1 MPLITSAMHH
11 FCWQIKVVPD
21 QRPLTLGVIRHL
33 SRGFKAQH
41 LLLVSQQVY
50 LFRVIDSACDQLPG
64 QTRRENLMTLSVD
77 LILGFFFFSCLF
89 TDTNELQCWWQ
100 SDYAMNS
107 RHELK
112 ILRISCII
120 SYLAIPLT
128 FVFWTLSLFTHK
140 HFVWFPAINTE
151 YAIQDRCD
159 NLIM

>member
-1 MPLITSAMHH
+1 MPLITSVMHH

-50 LFRVIDSACDQLPG
+50 LFRVIDSACDQLP
-64 QTRRENLMTLSVD
+64 ENLMTLSED
-77 LILGFFFFSCLF
+77 LILLFFCFFLACSL
-89 TDTNELQCWWQ
+89 TQMSYVADGRATTLWTRGTNWKYCE
-100 SDYAMNS
+100 YHA
-107 RHELK
+107 
-112 ILRISCII
+112 
-120 SYLAIPLT
+120 SYLTSPSLLLLS
-128 FVFWTLSLFTHK
+128 FEHSLFTHK
-140 HFVWFPAINTE
+140 HFVWFPVINTE